1 MGELTLVYFWRK
13 FNMWRS
19 AASNVISLLVVLMLL
34 AGGIGL
40 TAKSFY
46 ISAGPLET
54 AICIRIPGGSSFRKV
69 SEELEKKGA
78 LHSAWFFRVGVRYQ
92 EKDTKLKA
100 GSFLIPAFS
109 TMQDISNI
117 VTQGGANTCGTEI
130 IYGIGIVSTTIRVR
144 EIDPKTSKLEE
155 KFVFKSSDKRPVEFD
170 TFVDDKSTRHRIV
183 VAEGTTSWRIV
194 QALNEISYLTGNLD
208 EIPKEG
214 SLAPDSYEFGQKDSR
229 ATILKQMSVNQERI
243 LQRFWQ
249 SKLDDLPFKTP
260 EEALILASIIEKET
274 GLKSE
279 RRIIA
284 SVFINRLKRGM
295 PLQTDPSVI
304 YGITK
309 GKAILG
315 RGLRKSELRKD
326 TPWNTYLRRGLPPT
340 PIANPGEESI
350 FAALNPENTDFIFFV
365 ADGTGGHA
373 FATNLTDHNKN
384 VSKWRAIE
392 RKSKE

>member
-1 MGELTLVYFWRK
+1 
-13 FNMWRS
+13 MWRS

-92 EKDTKLKA
+92 EKDSKLKA

-229 ATILKQMSVNQERI
+229 ATILKQMSMNQERI

-384 VSKWRAIE
+384 VAKWRAIE

>member
-1 MGELTLVYFWRK
+1 MGERTLVCFWRK

-19 AASNVISLLVVLMLL
+19 AASNLISLLVVLMLL

-54 AICIRIPGGSSFRKV
+54 AICIKIPGGSSFRTV

-392 RKSKE
+392 RNSKE

>member
-1 MGELTLVYFWRK
+1 
-13 FNMWRS
+13 MWRS

-34 AGGIGL
+34 AGAIGL

-54 AICIRIPGGSSFRKV
+54 AICIRIPGGSSFRTV
-69 SEELEKKGA
+69 SEELENKGA

-117 VTQGGANTCGTEI
+117 VTQGGANTCGREI

-144 EIDPKTSKLEE
+144 ELDPKTSKLEE

-170 TFVDDKSTRHRIV
+170 AYVDDKSTRHRIV

-194 QALNEISYLTGNLD
+194 QALNEIGYLTGNLD

-249 SKLDDLPFKTP
+249 SKLDDLPFTTP

-304 YGITK
+304 YGLTK
-309 GKAILG
+309 GEAILG

-392 RKSKE
+392 RNSKQ

>member
-229 ATILKQMSVNQERI
+229 ATILKQMSMNQERI
-243 LQRFWQ
+243 LQRYWQ

>member
-155 KFVFKSSDKRPVEFD
+155 KFVFQSSDKRPVEFD

-229 ATILKQMSVNQERI
+229 ATILKQMSMNQERI

>member
-1 MGELTLVYFWRK
+1 
-13 FNMWRS
+13 MWRS

-384 VSKWRAIE
+384 VAKWRAIE

>member
-1 MGELTLVYFWRK
+1 
-13 FNMWRS
+13 MWRS

-229 ATILKQMSVNQERI
+229 ATILKQMSMNQERI

>member
-1 MGELTLVYFWRK
+1 
-13 FNMWRS
+13 MWRS
-19 AASNVISLLVVLMLL
+19 AASNIISLLVVLMLL

-54 AICIRIPGGSSFRKV
+54 AICIRIPGGSSFRTV
-69 SEELEKKGA
+69 SEELETKGA
-78 LHSAWFFRVGVRYQ
+78 LQSAWFFRVGVRYQ

-130 IYGIGIVSTTIRVR
+130 IYGVGIVSTTIKVR
-144 EIDPKTSKLEE
+144 ELDPKTSKLEE
-155 KFVFKSSDKRPVEFD
+155 KFAFKSSDKRPLVFNSLL
-170 TFVDDKSTRHRIV
+170 DDKSTRHRIV
-183 VAEGTTSWRIV
+183 IAEGTTSWRIV
-194 QALNEISYLTGNLD
+194 QALNEISYLSGEIK
-208 EIPKEG
+208 EIPQEG

-229 ATILKQMSVNQERI
+229 STILKQMSVKQDSI
-243 LQRFWQ
+243 LRRAWQ
-249 SKLDDLPFKTP
+249 SKLDGLPFKTP

-279 RRIIA
+279 RRIIS

-295 PLQTDPSVI
+295 PLQTDPTVI

-309 GKAILG
+309 GRKTLG
-315 RGLRKSELRKD
+315 RGLRRSELRKD
-326 TPWNTYLRRGLPPT
+326 TPWNTYLRGGLPLT

-350 FAALNPENTDFIFFV
+350 LAALNPENTDFIFFV
-365 ADGTGGHA
+365 ADGTGGHS
-373 FATNLTDHNKN
+373 FAKNLIDHNKN
-384 VSKWRAIE
+384 VSKWRTLE
-392 RKSKE
+392 KNSKD

>member
-1 MGELTLVYFWRK
+1 MGERTLVCFWRK

>member
-1 MGELTLVYFWRK
+1 MGERTPVCFWRK
-13 FNMWRS
+13 RKMWRS
-19 AASNVISLLVVLMLL
+19 AASNIISLLVVVMLL
-34 AGGIGL
+34 AGAIGL

-46 ISAGPLET
+46 TSVGPLKT
-54 AICIRIPGGSSFRKV
+54 AICIRIPDGSSFRTV

-78 LHSAWFFRVGVRYQ
+78 LQSAWFFRVGIRYQ

-130 IYGIGIVSTTIRVR
+130 IYGVGIVSTNIRVR
-144 EIDPKTSKLEE
+144 ELNPKTSKLEE
-155 KFVFKSSDKRPVEFD
+155 KFVFKSSDKIPSAFEAL
-170 TFVDDKSTRHRIV
+170 VDDKSTRHRIV
-183 VAEGTTSWRIV
+183 VAEGVTSWRIV
-194 QALNEISYLTGNLD
+194 QALNEIGYLNGDIN
-208 EIPKEG
+208 EIPVEG

-229 ATILKQMSVNQERI
+229 STILKQMSVKQESI
-243 LQRFWQ
+243 LQRAWQ
-249 SKLDDLPFKTP
+249 TKLVDLPLKTP

-284 SVFINRLKRGM
+284 SVFINRLKKGM
-295 PLQTDPSVI
+295 PLQTDPTVI
-304 YGITK
+304 YGITR
-309 GKAILG
+309 GKEILG
-315 RGLRKSELRKD
+315 RGLRQSELRKD
-326 TPWNTYLRRGLPPT
+326 TPWNTYLREGLPPT

-373 FATNLTDHNKN
+373 FATNLKDHNKN

-392 RKSKE
+392 KNSKD

>member
-1 MGELTLVYFWRK
+1 
-13 FNMWRS
+13 
-19 AASNVISLLVVLMLL
+19 MLL

-54 AICIRIPGGSSFRKV
+54 AICIRIPSGSSFRTV
-69 SEELEKKGA
+69 SEELETKGA
-78 LHSAWFFRVGVRYQ
+78 IQSAWFFRVGVRYQ
-92 EKDTKLKA
+92 EKETKLKA

-130 IYGIGIVSTTIRVR
+130 IYGVGIASTTIRVR
-144 EIDPKTSKLEE
+144 ELDPETSKLEE
-155 KFVFKSSDKRPVEFD
+155 KFAFKSSDKKPAEFNS
-170 TFVDDKSTRHRIV
+170 FIDDKSTRHRIV

-194 QALNEISYLTGNLD
+194 QALNEIGYLTGD
-208 EIPKEG
+208 ITEIPQEG

-229 ATILKQMSVNQERI
+229 STILKQMSVKQDII
-243 LQRFWQ
+243 LQRAWQ
-249 SKLDDLPFKTP
+249 SKLDNLPFKTP

-284 SVFINRLKRGM
+284 SVFINRLKKGM
-295 PLQTDPSVI
+295 PLQTDPTVI

-309 GKAILG
+309 GKEVLG
-315 RGLRKSELRKD
+315 RGLRQSELRKD
-326 TPWNTYLRRGLPPT
+326 TPWNTYLRGGLPPT
-340 PIANPGEESI
+340 PIANPGEQSI

-373 FATNLTDHNKN
+373 FATNLNDHNKN

-392 RKSKE
+392 KNSKD

>member
-1 MGELTLVYFWRK
+1 MGERTPVCFWRK
-13 FNMWRS
+13 CKMWRS
-19 AASNVISLLVVLMLL
+19 AASNIISLLVVVMLL

-54 AICIRIPGGSSFRKV
+54 AICIRIPSGSSFRTV
-69 SEELEKKGA
+69 SEELETKGA
-78 LHSAWFFRVGVRYQ
+78 IQSAWFFRVGVRYQ
-92 EKDTKLKA
+92 EKETKLKA

-109 TMQDISNI
+109 TMQDIANI

-130 IYGIGIVSTTIRVR
+130 IYGVGIASTTIRVR
-144 EIDPKTSKLEE
+144 ELDPKTSKLEE
-155 KFVFKSSDKRPVEFD
+155 KFAFKSSDKKPAKFNS
-170 TFVDDKSTRHRIV
+170 FIDDKSTRHRIV

-194 QALNEISYLTGNLD
+194 QALNEIGYLTGD
-208 EIPKEG
+208 ITEIPQEG
-214 SLAPDSYEFGQKDSR
+214 SLAPDSYEFGRKDSR
-229 ATILKQMSVNQERI
+229 STILKQMSVKQDII
-243 LQRFWQ
+243 LQRAWQ
-249 SKLDDLPFKTP
+249 SKLDNLPFKTP

-284 SVFINRLKRGM
+284 SVFINRLKKGM
-295 PLQTDPSVI
+295 PLQTDPTVI

-309 GKAILG
+309 GKEVLG
-315 RGLRKSELRKD
+315 RGLRQSELRKD
-326 TPWNTYLRRGLPPT
+326 TPWNTYLRGGLPPT
-340 PIANPGEESI
+340 PIANPGEQSI
-350 FAALNPENTDFIFFV
+350 IAALNPENTDFIFFV

-373 FATNLTDHNKN
+373 FATNLNDHNKN

-392 RKSKE
+392 KNSKD

>member
-1 MGELTLVYFWRK
+1 
-13 FNMWRS
+13 MWRS
-19 AASNVISLLVVLMLL
+19 AASNIISLLVVLMLL

-46 ISAGPLET
+46 FSAGPLET
-54 AICIRIPGGSSFRKV
+54 AICIRIPGGSSFRIV

-78 LHSAWFFRVGVRYQ
+78 LQSAWFFRVGVRYQ

-130 IYGIGIVSTTIRVR
+130 IYGVGIVSTTIKVR
-144 EIDPKTSKLEE
+144 ELDPKTSKLEE
-155 KFVFKSSDKRPVEFD
+155 KFAFKSSDKRPSVFNSLL
-170 TFVDDKSTRHRIV
+170 DDKSTRHRIV
-183 VAEGTTSWRIV
+183 IAEGTTSWRIV
-194 QALNEISYLTGNLD
+194 QALNEISYLGGEIK
-208 EIPKEG
+208 EIPQEG

-229 ATILKQMSVNQERI
+229 STILKQMSVKQDSI
-243 LQRFWQ
+243 LRRAWQ
-249 SKLDDLPFKTP
+249 SKLDGLPFKTP

-279 RRIIA
+279 RRIIS

-295 PLQTDPSVI
+295 PLQTDPTVI

-309 GKAILG
+309 GRKTLG
-315 RGLRKSELRKD
+315 RGLRRSELRKD
-326 TPWNTYLRRGLPPT
+326 TPWNTYLRGGLPLT

-350 FAALNPENTDFIFFV
+350 LAALNPENTDFIFFV
-365 ADGTGGHA
+365 ADGTGGHS
-373 FATNLTDHNKN
+373 FATNLIDHNKN
-384 VSKWRAIE
+384 VSKWRTLE
-392 RKSKE
+392 KNSKD

>member
-1 MGELTLVYFWRK
+1 
-13 FNMWRS
+13 MWRS

-229 ATILKQMSVNQERI
+229 ATILKQMSMNQERI

-384 VSKWRAIE
+384 VAKWRAIE